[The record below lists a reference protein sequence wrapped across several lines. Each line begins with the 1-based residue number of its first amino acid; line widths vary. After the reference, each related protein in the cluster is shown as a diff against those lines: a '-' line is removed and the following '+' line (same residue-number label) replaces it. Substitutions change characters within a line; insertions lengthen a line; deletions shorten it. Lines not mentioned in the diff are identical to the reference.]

1 MESCVTRLSQLNA
14 VVNGEKT
21 RSFTE
26 LTTLHHLVQKNAGLL
41 SGIIR
46 TYTPLDDEGDKL
58 PPEST
63 RVQTR
68 VQADVL
74 PALTSTL
81 SRMFDLQLTQDHA
94 NTQAF
99 ADVVVDGAVLLP
111 AVPVTYLLFLEKQ
124 LVHLQTFVGK
134 LPVLDPSDE
143 WSWSDDLGV
152 HRSNATKTLRTKKV
166 LRNHVKAEATDKH
179 PAQVELFQEDRTQG
193 TWETVKLSGAAPAAV
208 VRAMQVRV
216 SKLIDA
222 VRVARD
228 EANTITVQNRE
239 AAGAVFG
246 YLLGG
251 AVPAHTAP

>member
-1 MESCVTRLSQLNA
+1 MTRLSQLNA

-21 RSFTE
+21 RSSTA
-26 LTTLHHLVQKNAGLL
+26 LTDLYHLVQKNAGLL
-41 SGIIR
+41 SGVMR
-46 TYTPLDDEGDKL
+46 NYTPLDDEGEQV

-74 PALTSTL
+74 PALTTAL
-81 SRMFDLQLTQDHA
+81 SRMFDLQLTQDYA

-111 AVPVTYLLFLEKQ
+111 AAPVTYLLFLEKQ

-143 WSWSDDLGV
+143 WTWDDNLGV
-152 HRSNATKTLRTKKV
+152 WRSNVTRTLRTKKV

-193 TWETVKLSGAAPAAV
+193 TWETVKLSGAVPAAV

-216 SKLIDA
+216 AKLIDA

-228 EANTITVQNRE
+228 EANTIAVQNRD
-239 AAGAVFG
+239 AGAAVFG